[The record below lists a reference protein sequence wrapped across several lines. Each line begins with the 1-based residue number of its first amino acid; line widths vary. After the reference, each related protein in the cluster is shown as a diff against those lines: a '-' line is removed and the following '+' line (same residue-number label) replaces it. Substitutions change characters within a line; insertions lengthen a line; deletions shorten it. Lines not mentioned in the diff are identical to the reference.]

1 MKKTI
6 YTNNAPKPIGPY
18 SQAVF
23 TSSTNKLY
31 ISGQISIN
39 PKSNTIEKDNI
50 KDQTK
55 QVMNNIKAILDYEKL
70 NFNNLIKV
78 EVYLKDISHFT
89 EFNSIY
95 NKYFKKNN
103 YPARVVVEVSKL
115 PKNSLIEISAIA
127 GYL

>member
-18 SQAVF
+18 CQAVF
-23 TSSTNKLY
+23 TSATNKLY
-31 ISGQISIN
+31 ISGQIPIN
-39 PKSNTIEKDNI
+39 PKTNTIENDNI
-50 KDQTK
+50 KNQTK
-55 QVMNNIKAILDYEKL
+55 QVMNNIKTILDSEKL

-78 EVYLKDISHFT
+78 EVYLKDINHFT
-89 EFNSIY
+89 KFNSIY
-95 NKYFKKNN
+95 NKYFNKNN

-127 GYL
+127 GYF